1 MPRAAGQIDRAK
13 NEAILDA
20 AAEILTERGLSA
32 PMAMIAR
39 RACVSKQTIY
49 NHYGAKLDLIQAL
62 VQRRVQTLTAPLIE
76 PGAEEKP
83 EDALASFAGIVIR
96 MLSFRRGFGIMRL
109 SVQSSV
115 DMPHLAREVFQLGP
129 NTTLSRLTAFMQ
141 AEMDAGRMEKGS
153 APEAAEMFAG
163 MVGGHKQIAAIM
175 GCPILLDEPSIDALS
190 RRIAQRFMRAF
201 APQAG

>member
-20 AAEILTERGLSA
+20 AAEILSERGLSA

-39 RACVSKQTIY
+39 KACVSKQTIY

-76 PGAEEKP
+76 PGAEDNP

-96 MLSFRRGFGIMRL
+96 MLAYHKGHGIMRL
-109 SVQSSV
+109 SVQSSA
-115 DMPHLAREVFQLGP
+115 DMPNLARDLFQLGP
-129 NTTLSRLTAFMQ
+129 RTTLTRLAAFMQ
-141 AEMDAGRMEKGS
+141 AEMDAGRMEVGC
-153 APEAAEMFAG
+153 AMEAAEIFAG
-163 MVGGHKQIAAIM
+163 MSAGHKQLAAIM
-175 GCPILLDEPSIDALS
+175 GCPVSMDEQSIDGLA
-190 RRIAQRFMRAF
+190 RRIAQRFLRAY
-201 APQAG
+201 APQ